1 LPISKPIPSVILLWR
16 YSERSS
22 QEVAAIVQAIRI
34 LMLSAF
40 TLAGYFFFR
49 STGWP
54 PWLGPFAGLG
64 VGMAIIYLE
73 TRFEGR
79 SGREILVAVL
89 GLILGLVVALLI
101 DWVVLQIPAVA
112 GYPYGQYVIIA
123 LALILGY
130 LGAAVS
136 MRKCGDIRFSLGPP
150 AIGPAT
156 TKILDTSVIIDG
168 RIADISE
175 SYFIEG
181 KLVIPKFVLDELQ
194 QIADSPDPLKRT
206 RGRRGLEILRR
217 MQLRKDL
224 EVVVEDHDPGG
235 SEEVDAKLISLARER
250 NAKIVTNDFNLN
262 KVAELHGIKVLN
274 VNVLA
279 IALRPVVLP
288 GEEMNVRIVKRGREA
303 DQGVGYLD
311 DGTMVV
317 VEGGNSHQSRTV
329 DVIITSVLQTTV
341 GRMIF
346 AKIK

>member
-1 LPISKPIPSVILLWR
+1 ML
-16 YSERSS
+16 
-22 QEVAAIVQAIRI
+22 
-34 LMLSAF
+34 LSAF
-40 TLAGYFFFR
+40 SLAGYFFFR

-54 PWLGPFAGLG
+54 AWLGPFAGFA
-64 VGMAIIYLE
+64 VGLAIIYLE
-73 TRFEGR
+73 TKFENR
-79 SGREILVAVL
+79 SGREILVAVI

-101 DWVVLQIPAVA
+101 GWVVLQIPAVA

-123 LALILGY
+123 LALIMGY

-136 MRKCGDIRFSLGPP
+136 MRKVGDIRFSLGPQP
-150 AIGPAT
+150 VDAAAI
-156 TKILDTSVIIDG
+156 KILDTSVIIDG

-175 SYFIEG
+175 SHFIEG

-224 EVVVEDHDPGG
+224 EVVVEDFDPGG
-235 SEEVDAKLISLARER
+235 TDEVDSKLISLARER

-288 GEEMNVRIVKRGREA
+288 GEEMSVRIVKRGREA

-317 VEGGNSHQSRTV
+317 VEGGNSLQNQTV
-329 DVIITSVLQTTV
+329 PVIITSVLQTTV

>member
-1 LPISKPIPSVILLWR
+1 ML
-16 YSERSS
+16 
-22 QEVAAIVQAIRI
+22 
-34 LMLSAF
+34 LSAF
-40 TLAGYFFFR
+40 SLAGYFFFR

-54 PWLGPFAGLG
+54 PWLGPFAGCGIGL
-64 VGMAIIYLE
+64 AIIYLE

-101 DWVVLQIPAVA
+101 GWVVLQIPAVA

-136 MRKCGDIRFSLGPP
+136 MRKVGDIRFSFGPQP
-150 AIGPAT
+150 VGAAT

-235 SEEVDAKLISLARER
+235 ADEVDSKLISLARER

-288 GEEMNVRIVKRGREA
+288 GEEMSVRIVKRGREA

-317 VEGGNSHQSRTV
+317 VEGGSGLQNREVT
-329 DVIITSVLQTTV
+329 VIITSVLQTTV